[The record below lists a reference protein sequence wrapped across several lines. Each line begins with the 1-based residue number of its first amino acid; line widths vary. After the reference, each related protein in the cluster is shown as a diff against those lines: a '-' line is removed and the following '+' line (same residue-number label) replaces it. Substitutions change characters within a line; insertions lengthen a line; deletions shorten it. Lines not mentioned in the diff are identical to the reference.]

1 LTTLTTEH
9 YVCPSCGNEFDEKIV
24 VSFMHKGQD
33 SDFYPHYLGLN
44 PLPYYLVQCSKCS
57 FTAYPEDYSEGQAEK
72 FKIKADKIKKIQSLP
87 LAKKLPENA
96 LKFFITA
103 KIYEEVQVNP
113 YKIGNLYLRASWC
126 CRASENRKA
135 EIEMQQ
141 LSIKFFKEAVEKT
154 TISNPDNAL
163 VVSYL
168 VGELYRRLED
178 RKLAREWFENVIESI
193 IDPEQQWL
201 LELAK
206 KQAELNEY
214 LLN

>member
-1 LTTLTTEH
+1 
-9 YVCPSCGNEFDEKIV
+9 
-24 VSFMHKGQD
+24 MHKGQD